1 MRIKTTKLVHTGIW
15 LSAILSWAL
24 ILLSPVH
31 WPVSSI
37 PARTSLISI
46 GPVSS
51 FIVPGQTFKSPDE
64 VSAIDLLIH
73 VGGPFGSSS
82 TIGMVVYEDASRKV
96 PLAHSL
102 ASAISKPEGL
112 TVTRFELDNQLSTG
126 SQAYFELEIS
136 PDNPWPILVGG
147 TRKDR
152 QRIEGQLYLRGE
164 PGWSDQDLAYQL
176 FRHERALQRFM
187 ELWFQRP
194 DIALSIILSVL
205 ASLGISTG
213 ASLVVLR
220 RSSWTLIPGLS
231 FGLPGVALLIL
242 FLWLFS

>member
-1 MRIKTTKLVHTGIW
+1 MHIKTTNLVHSGVW
-15 LSAILSWAL
+15 LLAILSWAL

-37 PARTSLISI
+37 PARSSLMSI

-51 FIVPGQTFKSPDE
+51 FIVPGQTFTPPNE

-73 VGGPFGSSS
+73 VGGPYGSSS
-82 TIGMVVYEDASRKV
+82 SIGMVVYNDASRTV

-102 ASAISKPEGL
+102 ASTISKPEGL
-112 TVTRFELDNQLSTG
+112 TVTRFELDNPLPAG

-147 TRKDR
+147 TREDH
-152 QRIEGQLYLRGE
+152 QRMGGQLYLRGK

-176 FRHERALQRFM
+176 FRNEHALQRLM
-187 ELWFQRP
+187 ELWFERP
-194 DIALSIILSVL
+194 DIALSIILSII

-220 RSSWTLIPGLS
+220 RSGWTLISGLS
-231 FGLPGVALLIL
+231 VALPGVALLIL
-242 FLWLFS
+242 FIWLFS